1 MRGAVFLGRGGS
13 GKCVFIKSNKHAII
27 DSNKPAQGVRLAMN
41 FNNKLIDWGMLAIF
55 ILWLALTDFK
65 EADALSWF
73 AGLSVFAYLV
83 YNAVRRWR
91 K

>member
-1 MRGAVFLGRGGS
+1 MAV
-13 GKCVFIKSNKHAII
+13 
-27 DSNKPAQGVRLAMN
+27 N

-55 ILWLALTDFK
+55 ILWIVLTDFK
-65 EADALSWF
+65 EADVLPWF

>member
-1 MRGAVFLGRGGS
+1 MGGAVFLE
-13 GKCVFIKSNKHAII
+13 KYMFVKSNNHAI
-27 DSNKPAQGVRLAMN
+27 
-41 FNNKLIDWGMLAIF
+41 WGMLAIF
-55 ILWLALTDFK
+55 ILWIVLTDFK
-65 EADALSWF
+65 EADVLPWF